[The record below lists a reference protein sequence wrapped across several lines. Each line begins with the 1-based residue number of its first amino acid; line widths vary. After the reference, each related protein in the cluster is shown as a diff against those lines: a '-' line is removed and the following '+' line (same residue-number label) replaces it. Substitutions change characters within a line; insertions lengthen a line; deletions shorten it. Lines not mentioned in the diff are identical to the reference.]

1 MAVTELAQ
9 ATAMVKVRKPDSFL
23 PSSRPTSI
31 LVRILT
37 GWRWGSQG
45 LDSHLSIA
53 LSPPKLGSLTSDVR
67 AARGRPARGAG
78 VRHGIRGRV
87 GGCAPPALLCSCSYV
102 RRLRG
107 LASGVV
113 HRLRRPPASCVGPPL
128 ARVTSQQKFNREITI
143 LSEKLRNDVCH
154 RCRTRFSS
162 FFVLCLR
169 ATRHLYLPSM
179 RDDLWLEYPIPP
191 LPDFTCPH
199 QVSKA

>member
-1 MAVTELAQ
+1 MEVRLTLMDEVWRRRSTGEERRRACEGIRRSGVGGDGG
-9 ATAMVKVRKPDSFL
+9 KVRVAGSL
-23 PSSRPTSI
+23 PSSI
-31 LVRILT
+31 IV
-37 GWRWGSQG
+37 
-45 LDSHLSIA
+45 
-53 LSPPKLGSLTSDVR
+53 PPC
-67 AARGRPARGAG
+67 PARTYPSRA
-78 VRHGIRGRV
+78 
-87 GGCAPPALLCSCSYV
+87 GCAPPASLCSCSYV

-113 HRLRRPPASCVGPPL
+113 HRLRRPPATCVGPPL

>member
-1 MAVTELAQ
+1 MRAECWRCRRVTS
-9 ATAMVKVRKPDSFL
+9 KSDHR
-23 PSSRPTSI
+23 
-31 LVRILT
+31 
-37 GWRWGSQG
+37 
-45 LDSHLSIA
+45 
-53 LSPPKLGSLTSDVR
+53 SLC
-67 AARGRPARGAG
+67 PARWNLDQLLECAG
-78 VRHGIRGRV
+78 L
-87 GGCAPPALLCSCSYV
+87 GCRATSWLQCKGQSTACGSTHAPTHLALAPPTLLCSCSYV

-191 LPDFTCPH
+191 LPDFTCPR